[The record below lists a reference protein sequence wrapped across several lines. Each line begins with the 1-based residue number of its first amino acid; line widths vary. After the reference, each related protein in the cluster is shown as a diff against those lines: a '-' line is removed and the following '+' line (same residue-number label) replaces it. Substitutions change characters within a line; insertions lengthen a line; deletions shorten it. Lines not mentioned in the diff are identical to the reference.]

1 MEDTKAAKLLSITSY
16 IADAEREKYE
26 ITLLLIQTQ
35 AASEQVEREQ
45 FAVYAS
51 HRTDELDKKIV
62 ALQEQ
67 YKAIE
72 LE

>member
-1 MEDTKAAKLLSITSY
+1 MEDTKAAKLSTIMSY
-16 IADAEREKYE
+16 IADTEREKYE
-26 ITLLLIQTQ
+26 IELLLIQSQ
-35 AASEQVEREQ
+35 VSSEQAEREQ

-51 HRTDELDKKIV
+51 HRKDELDKKII